1 MAAYHVKEAIE
12 VRRDDPLVW
21 SAKGH
26 LHYVQGQWEESR
38 SAYET
43 VLSLTEEPQPLFIVF
58 LRLGAIYLRQGLQF
72 DRDGSPA
79 VDLKLIKL
87 AKSVFLR
94 ACDIKACSGSWLG
107 AGRACFALGE
117 LDEAE
122 DAYAVAFFECIVE

>member
-1 MAAYHVKEAIE
+1 MAFYHITEAIE

-26 LHYVQGQWEESR
+26 LHYVQEQWEESR

-72 DRDGSPA
+72 DREGSPV
-79 VDLKLIKL
+79 VDTKLIKL

-94 ACDIKACSGSWLG
+94 ACDIKPCSGSWLG

-122 DAYAVAFFECIVE
+122 DAYAV